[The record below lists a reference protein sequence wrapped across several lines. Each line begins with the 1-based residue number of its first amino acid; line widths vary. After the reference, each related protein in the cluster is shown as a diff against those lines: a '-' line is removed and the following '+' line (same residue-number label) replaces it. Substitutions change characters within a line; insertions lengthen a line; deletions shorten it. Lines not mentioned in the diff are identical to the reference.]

1 VNTPVCGGLGMFWVG
16 DTDGAVVDCPVVV
29 VGAALDVVVVV
40 VVEVEGLL
48 LALLPH
54 AVSTP
59 AAMIVTA
66 AAAAAMRPAVD
77 PDVISV
83 FLSSTDRWAGPY
95 PAGDGA
101 RVNLVQI
108 FAVM

>member
-1 VNTPVCGGLGMFWVG
+1 MFWVG
-16 DTDGAVVDCPVVV
+16 DTDGAVVDCAVVV
-29 VGAALDVVVVV
+29 VGTAIGVGAVVGVGRARDVVAVV

-77 PDVISV
+77 PDLISV
-83 FLSSTDRWAGPY
+83 VLSSTDRWAGPY

-101 RVNLVQI
+101 RVNFV
-108 FAVM
+108 